1 MTDKVK
7 MRVDLDEG
15 FDKLSTEEH
24 AEIIMMC
31 LSKLCHKAETL
42 QELFIQLVKTYG
54 VEMGICD
61 VSMIVQISSP
71 VLEHT
76 PFNCILGTK
85 EGIEHAFLTLKDKV
99 VEQVADI
106 EKEASND
113 KE

>member
-7 MRVDLDEG
+7 MCVDLDED

-24 AEIIMMC
+24 AEITMMC
-31 LSKLCHKAETL
+31 LSKLCHKAN
-42 QELFIQLVKTYG
+42 ELEELYVQLAKTYG
-54 VEMGICD
+54 VEMGVCN
-61 VSMIVQISSP
+61 VSMIVQVSSP
-71 VLEHT
+71 VINNV
-76 PFNCILGTK
+76 PFSCTLGTK

-99 VEQVADI
+99 AEQIADI